1 MKHFRSVW
9 ILTIM
14 VLVSGTAA
22 AFAAPTTPVANISR
36 MFAQVSSS
44 ASLAGPSMIL
54 IDRSSGE
61 IVFQTDA
68 TSLRK
73 PASILKL
80 LSTSAA
86 MQYLDPNYRYVT
98 RVAKG
103 LNPRSLVIS
112 GNLDPWMTGSY
123 VQAKKYHRAW
133 LQYLVNRSIAD
144 LEAEKATPLHT
155 VSIEYSGLYSKNMG
169 YLKRAFIAKG
179 VTPIMKEIS
188 ANRVV
193 SASGAEIAFVTSPS
207 VSEMV
212 KFALT
217 WSDNLLAERLARAAS
232 HAIGYQMNDAGVA
245 QTIKR
250 LLVDLN
256 VDQSGLYIYDG
267 SGLSKRNRVTAKLIA
282 EFLLKIRGNEK
293 FSAVYEGL
301 PISGVSGTL
310 DSRFIKTAPQAIGLV
325 HAKTGTL
332 DGTVS
337 LAGYVESGSH
347 EYVFV
352 AIADHI
358 RKGAAAAD
366 RARNTLD
373 RLLGKITAPL
383 EVATSTDSLVVVPTT
398 FEPDVVPTTS
408 GGHRD

>member
-1 MKHFRSVW
+1 MKHLRGVW
-9 ILTIM
+9 ILTSLM
-14 VLVSGTAA
+14 LFSS
-22 AFAAPTTPVANISR
+22 TPVALATHANPIANISR
-36 MFAQVSSS
+36 EFAQVSSS
-44 ASLAGPSMIL
+44 PSLAGPSMIL

-73 PASILKL
+73 PASVLKL

-103 LNPRSLVIS
+103 LNPKSLVIS

-123 VQAKKYHRAW
+123 FEANKYHRAW

-144 LEAEKATPLHT
+144 LKAKEVTPLRS
-155 VSIEYSGLYSKNMG
+155 VSIEYSGLYSNDVVF
-169 YLKRAFIAKG
+169 LKRAYVAMR
-179 VTPIMKEIS
+179 VTPKLKEIS
-188 ANRVV
+188 PNQVASV
-193 SASGAEIAFVTSPS
+193 SGEEIATVISPTI
-207 VSEMV
+207 SEMV

-232 HAIGYQMNDAGVA
+232 HAIGYPMNDAGVA
-245 QTIKR
+245 LTIKK
-250 LLVDLN
+250 LLTDLQ
-256 VDQSGLYIYDG
+256 VDQSGLYIHDA
-267 SGLSKRNRVTAKLIA
+267 SGLSKQDRVTAKLIA
-282 EFLLKIRGNEK
+282 DLLLKIRVNEK
-293 FSAVYEGL
+293 FAAVYDGL
-301 PISGVSGTL
+301 PISGISGTL
-310 DSRFIKTAPQAIGLV
+310 KSRFINTAPQAVGLV

-366 RARNTLD
+366 QARNTLD

-383 EVATSTDSLVVVPTT
+383 KVATESDP
-398 FEPDVVPTTS
+398 
-408 GGHRD
+408 